1 MIVTCVSNDPAA
13 LADHQRSRASAFETA
28 YPLTPG
34 RQYAV
39 VGMSITETV
48 FYLLVEDDR
57 GQARFAPA
65 GMFDLFEAPV
75 PPGWRFALGS
85 GVRAFGRDLWSDPVV
100 ATWGYPELVE
110 DPEHFSALV
119 EGNPKAVAVFTRRIA
134 EAREQGV

>member
-1 MIVTCVSNDPAA
+1 MIVTCVLNDPAA

-65 GMFDLFEAPV
+65 GMFDL
-75 PPGWRFALGS
+75 
-85 GVRAFGRDLWSDPVV
+85 
-100 ATWGYPELVE
+100 VE
-110 DPEHFSALV
+110 GQGHFSALV
-119 EGNPKAVAVFTRRIA
+119 EGEPQAVAVFARQIA
-134 EAREQGV
+134 EAWERGV